1 VLKGLFFGS
10 VAVLTA
16 SSYAIAADPSATMPL
31 KAAQTSYGVPSSY
44 DWSGFYVGGHLGQ
57 AWGRSNWLEAPDMIS
72 GSFSLY
78 EPFDAFQTTGSIFA
92 GLQAGYDYVL
102 PNRLVVGAVTE
113 VSAPSNIT
121 QPIHKSSNAST
132 TFGIIFGGRH
142 QHSDPPHTLCL
153 LRARPNRP
161 RDRCG
166 PEERDEFA
174 AGHSMTSSARASSV
188 AGAVRPS
195 AFAAPRFMMNSYFV
209 GCCTG
214 RLPAFS
220 PHNMRST

>member
-1 VLKGLFFGS
+1 VLKGLFLGS

-31 KAAQTSYGVPSSY
+31 KAAQTSHGVPSSY

-102 PNRLVVGAVTE
+102 PNRLVVGVVAD
-113 VSAPSNIT
+113 VSAPSFPN
-121 QPIHKSSNAST
+121 HD
-132 TFGIIFGGRH
+132 GISIGG
-142 QHSDPPHTLCL
+142 
-153 LRARPNRP
+153 
-161 RDRCG
+161 
-166 PEERDEFA
+166 
-174 AGHSMTSSARASSV
+174 M
-188 AGAVRPS
+188 S
-195 AFAAPRFMMNSYFV
+195 AFALVAFEREHVISFTVHDFLSDAALAAHRVNSDD
-209 GCCTG
+209 
-214 RLPAFS
+214 
-220 PHNMRST
+220 RSSDGHHVE